1 MRLQALDLLRFIAA
15 LAVVLYHYTA
25 QPNPTFPQIAQ
36 FTQFGYLGVPLF
48 FMISGFVIA
57 ASAERRSPLI
67 FMISRAARLYPAF
80 WIGVLFT
87 TTIMFALGASTPSTT
102 DILLN
107 LTMLNDYV
115 GVNNIDGVY
124 WTLQVELKFYGC
136 IFLLMIFRLFTR
148 YSLWLPIWL
157 AITLSYLLFGQP
169 SKMGWVINP
178 GYSCYF
184 ISGICLYLL
193 WNQKHTPVTNATLI
207 ISSLLCSYQS
217 YHQAAGFMHSSEPY
231 EWVIAAIIA
240 GIFHGFFLLIALSKF
255 TLSPLNIY
263 TILGGLT
270 YPLYLL
276 HNHAG
281 KLLIDRLKPL
291 LSESIAIFFTTLL
304 MLALS
309 YLIYRFIE
317 PQGARFFKTSFEQL
331 FRIKRKSPSEA
342 ISKNN

>member
-25 QPNPTFPQIAQ
+25 QPNPTFPQLAQ

-57 ASAERRSPLI
+57 ASAERRSPLV
-67 FMISRAARLYPAF
+67 FLISRGARLYPAY

-87 TTIMFALGASTPSTT
+87 TAVMFVLGASPPSIT
-102 DILLN
+102 DVLVN
-107 LTMLNDYV
+107 LTMLNDYM
-115 GVNNIDGVY
+115 GVKNIDGVY

-136 IFLLMIFRLFTR
+136 IFLLMLCGLFTR
-148 YSLWLPIWL
+148 YSLWLPVWL
-157 AITLSYLLFGQP
+157 AVTLSYLLVGQP
-169 SKMGWVINP
+169 SRMGWVINP

-193 WNQKHTPVTNATLI
+193 WNHKHTAVTNLTLV
-207 ISSLLCSYQS
+207 ISSLLCTYQS
-217 YHQAAGFMHSSEPY
+217 YLQAAGFMHSSESY
-231 EWVIAAIIA
+231 EWIIA
-240 GIFHGFFLLIALSKF
+240 GILVGIFHGIFLLIALNKF
-255 TLSPLNIY
+255 TLPPLNIY

-281 KLLIDRLKPL
+281 KLLIDRLGPL
-291 LSESIAIFFTTLL
+291 LNEPVAIIITTTF
-304 MLALS
+304 MLILS
-309 YLIYRFIE
+309 YLLYRFIE
-317 PQGARFFKTSFEQL
+317 PKGARLFKNSFERL
-331 FRIKRKSPSEA
+331 FRINRDEPRSA
-342 ISKNN
+342 IN